1 MSISYE
7 ISLTEEQFSDCTT
20 VDSKEKDVLLSRKN
34 SKFPNFFPISN
45 NSFIIR
51 AETKNYRI
59 LYQEKC
65 KSLENLEKEFNK
77 LHESVSSLIE
87 NAKNVN
93 NNYTS
98 QISHLKD
105 LVVFILDEYNNQNNQ
120 SIDYIINFIQ
130 NNNTIFQKNKEEK
143 KNCQKI
149 KYDDDFWE
157 INNIHNNESQIYG
170 KKIIFD
176 KNKLTNIN
184 KQNVNFFMA
193 KELEKFLYE
202 KMKSFV
208 LK

>member
-20 VDSKEKDVLLSRKN
+20 VDSKEKDLLLSRKS
-34 SKFPNFFPISN
+34 SKSPNIYHITN
-45 NSFIIR
+45 NSFVIQ
-51 AETKNYRI
+51 AENKNYQT
-59 LYQEKC
+59 LYEEKC

-105 LVVFILDEYNNQNNQ
+105 LVVFILDEYNNKNNQ

-130 NNNTIFQKNKEEK
+130 NNNTIFKKKKEEN
-143 KNCQKI
+143 KNSQII

-157 INNIHNNESQIYG
+157 IKNDNNESQNYE

-176 KNKLTNIN
+176 KKKLSNIN
-184 KQNVNFFMA
+184 KQNVNFFMT
-193 KELEKFLYE
+193 KELENFLYE

>member
-20 VDSKEKDVLLSRKN
+20 IDSKGKDLLLSIKN
-34 SKFPNFFPISN
+34 SKSSNYFHISN
-45 NSFIIR
+45 NSFVIQ
-51 AETKNYRI
+51 AENKNYQT
-59 LYQEKC
+59 LYEEKC

-98 QISHLKD
+98 QINHLKD
-105 LVVFILDEYNNQNNQ
+105 LVVFILDEYNKQNNQ

-130 NNNTIFQKNKEEK
+130 NNKTIFQKKKEENN
-143 KNCQKI
+143 KNCQII

-157 INNIHNNESQIYG
+157 INNDNKQNYE

-176 KNKLTNIN
+176 KKNISNIN
-184 KQNVNFFMA
+184 KQNVTFFMT
-193 KELEKFLYE
+193 KELENFLYE

>member
-20 VDSKEKDVLLSRKN
+20 VDSKEKDLLLSRKN
-34 SKFPNFFPISN
+34 SKFQNFFPISN
-45 NSFIIR
+45 NSFVIR
-51 AETKNYRI
+51 AETKNYRT

-184 KQNVNFFMA
+184 KQNVNFFMT

>member
-20 VDSKEKDVLLSRKN
+20 VDSKEKDLLLSRKN

-45 NSFIIR
+45 NSFVIR
-51 AETKNYRI
+51 AETKNYRT

-130 NNNTIFQKNKEEK
+130 NNNTIFQKILTVLRK
-143 KNCQKI
+143 KPSFFLLQVLPLTSRFSFSLNTTTFLLRIFQK
-149 KYDDDFWE
+149 YQY
-157 INNIHNNESQIYG
+157 SP
-170 KKIIFD
+170 
-176 KNKLTNIN
+176 L
-184 KQNVNFFMA
+184 
-193 KELEKFLYE
+193 
-202 KMKSFV
+202 
-208 LK
+208 